1 MKFDNNIVL
10 VGSSK
15 SSTCSDDVIKSDSK
29 LRVVKNKQSKSTS
42 NNANQ
47 NCNNIFFKSVIGKK
61 QDLGHVLHPE
71 HGAVMVFDS
80 PFALSNSPND
90 DIDKELTYFDNSIIG
105 KEKASLHVEERK
117 INGMHDSG
125 LASQLAT
132 PDNGTRYILIGFL
145 SNK

>member
-1 MKFDNNIVL
+1 MLTKTATTF
-10 VGSSK
+10 
-15 SSTCSDDVIKSDSK
+15 
-29 LRVVKNKQSKSTS
+29 
-42 NNANQ
+42 
-47 NCNNIFFKSVIGKK
+47 FFKSVIGKK

-71 HGAVMVFDS
+71 HGAVMVSDS
-80 PFALSNSPND
+80 PSALSSSPNA

-105 KEKASLHVEERK
+105 KEKASLHAEESK